1 MGVFRGEGGTG
12 DATTDATASQ
22 VAIDA
27 QTATTKANEA
37 ANSATTAS
45 TKASEAATSATN
57 AASSASTASTQA
69 TIATT
74 SASAASSSAT
84 AAAISRSNASSSET
98 AAGVSAGSA
107 TAAKVAAETAKTA
120 AETAETNAASSATT
134 ATTKAS
140 EASTSA
146 SNAASSATAAA
157 SSATAS
163 ANSATAAAASATTAQ
178 NAKEAIDG
186 LYLGIATS
194 NPTVDGNG
202 NAVTAG
208 DWYFNTS
215 DNTTR
220 IYDGSNWNTVNPDLV
235 GDSSP
240 QLGGNLDLNSRDI
253 TGTGNVNITGNI
265 SLSGTVDGRDVA
277 TDGTKLDGIEASA
290 TADQTASE
298 IRTLVE
304 SASDSNVF
312 TDADHTKLNGIEDS
326 ATADQT
332 ASEIRTLVES
342 ATDSNVFTDADH
354 TKLNGIEASA
364 DVTDTTN
371 VVAALTAGTNVS
383 IASDG
388 TISSTDTN
396 TQLSNEQ
403 VQDIVGAMVTG
414 NTESGITVT
423 YQDSDGTLDFS
434 VASQTDNNFTNA
446 DHTKL
451 DGIEASA
458 DVTDTTNVVAA
469 LTAGTNITT
478 GDHIISESGTPQ
490 LILKDSGNG
499 GGGGASGKIIFN
511 NTGGDAIGIGYTG
524 DSTADSDLIISTN
537 AGGTYGGYLGLDAN
551 AITDAQAD
559 IILEP
564 KTNVVIPTGNV
575 LVGTTETDIG
585 FTDSGAGVSA
595 TPDGYVQVARSSAN
609 ELLYLNK
616 LDNDGDIIRFSK
628 DGVEFGT
635 ISLSSSDNLSIAGT
649 TADHAGLI
657 FGTHVIYPL
666 EAGSLANGTIAFG
679 DSSYRLKDIY
689 SNGLDITS
697 SASNGFNIVATDTAP
712 DTAFNAMKLDYN
724 ISGSGATTNDRNHI
738 GLNIDVDSSATG
750 GDTNHEHRIYGVYTA
765 VTASG
770 DSDLIYGNYSL
781 ARADNFG
788 SSNQVTNI
796 RSTVGISQAH
806 QDAGTVSNN
815 IGTFGQGTNLTSS
828 SGIVTH
834 TYGLYG
840 LALAQ
845 STSSQSSTGYSAIF
859 GIAQVTNTNTSDIS
873 QLNGV
878 RAEIQ
883 LDNKTTSAI
892 TISNA
897 YVVRAEY
904 DENDS
909 DDASYTVTNGYLFY
923 GNYSGTQPTNAYGV
937 YIVDAVRNYFAGY
950 ITTGDGSVSAPSYSF
965 NGDTNTGMFS
975 PADHTLGWATNGA
988 EEMRLTSG
996 GDLHVD
1002 GNVIAYSTTI
1012 SDRRLK
1018 SDITNISNALDK
1030 VGQINGVTFVRDHN
1044 GEKAAG
1050 VVAQEIIEVLP
1061 EAVKSQALPL
1071 QTGDNESE
1079 YYVVEYDA
1087 VTGLLVEA
1095 VKELKARVEAL
1106 ESQ

>member
-37 ANSATTAS
+37 ASSATTAS

-57 AASSASTASTQA
+57 AASSATTASTQA
-69 TIATT
+69 TSATN

-84 AAAISRSNASSSET
+84 AAAISRTNASSSET
-98 AAGVSAGSA
+98 AAGVSASSA

-157 SSATAS
+157 SSATAA
-163 ANSATAAAASATTAQ
+163 ANSATAAASSATAAE

-186 LYLGIATS
+186 LYLGTATS

-215 DNTTR
+215 DSTTR
-220 IYDGSNWNTVNPDLV
+220 IYDGSAWNTVNPDLV

-277 TDGTKLDGIEASA
+277 TDGTKLDGIESGA
-290 TADQTASE
+290 TADQTA
-298 IRTLVE
+298 
-304 SASDSNVF
+304 A
-312 TDADHTKLNGIEDS
+312 
-326 ATADQT
+326 
-332 ASEIRTLVES
+332 EIRTLVES

-354 TKLNGIEASA
+354 TKLNGIEANATADQTAAEIRTLVESATDSNVFTDADHTKLNGIETSA

-371 VVAALTAGTNVS
+371 VVAALTAGTNVT
-383 IASDG
+383 IDADG

-446 DHTKL
+446 DHSKL

-478 GDHIISESGTPQ
+478 GDHTISESGTPQ
-490 LILKDSGNG
+490 LILKDSSNA

-524 DSTADSDLIISTN
+524 NSTADSDLIISTN

-551 AITDAQAD
+551 GITDAQAD

-564 KTNVVIPTGNV
+564 KTNVRVANGNL
-575 LVGTTETDIG
+575 LVGTTDNSPVG
-585 FTDSGAGVSA
+585 NNVAGVGLFPNGSA
-595 TPDGYVQVARSSAN
+595 QFSRDGGTPLLINRKTGDGTLIDFRR
-609 ELLYLNK
+609 
-616 LDNDGDIIRFSK
+616 DGTTFGKI
-628 DGVEFGT
+628 GV
-635 ISLSSSDNLSIAGT
+635 SSSNNLTIGGT
-649 TADHAGLI
+649 VADHSGLL
-657 FGTHVIYPL
+657 FGTHAIYPR
-666 EAGSLANGTIAFG
+666 EAGSLTNGTIAFG
-679 DSSYRLKDIY
+679 DSSYRYKDIY

-712 DTAFNAMKLDYN
+712 DTAFNAMRLDYN
-724 ISGSGATTNDRNHI
+724 VSGSGATTNDRNHI
-738 GLNIDVDSSATG
+738 GFVIDVDSSATG
-750 GDTNHEHRIYGVYTA
+750 GDTNHEHRLYGINTS

-781 ARADNFG
+781 ARANNFG

-815 IGTFGQGTNLTSS
+815 IGTYGQGTNISS
-828 SGIVTH
+828 GSGIVNH

-845 STSSQSSTGYSAIF
+845 STSSQSSTGYSAVF
-859 GIAQVTNTNTSDIS
+859 GITQVASINTSDIS

-883 LDNKTTSAI
+883 LDNKTSSAI
-892 TISNA
+892 TISDA

-923 GNYSGTQPTNAYGV
+923 GNYAGTKPTNAYGV
-937 YIVDAVRNYFAGY
+937 YIVDSVRNYFGGY

-1050 VVAQEIIEVLP
+1050 VVAQEIMEVLP

-1071 QTGDNESE
+1071 QTGEQDQE